1 MKLQYLEIH
10 YLASKLFDPD
20 DEDSWYFEVKAKD
33 IENKYNSGNEF
44 YFVYYNT
51 RPQNSEIYQ
60 YIKNDIK
67 NGVINVSEI
76 KFRESPFTL
85 TQKKQFKI
93 NEISFEKNDFL
104 NNGNVK
110 FKNDVFDIDD
120 TSLLRISGTIQDWRD
135 QIDNGLDETV
145 IVQKWISQSNKP
157 VDLTFGELVE
167 LARKMRLE
175 VQNVVFYSNILKA
188 QVEKAETIED
198 VEKIVW
204 DYKSL

>member
-1 MKLQYLEIH
+1 MIPRYIIRH
-10 YLASKLFDPD
+10 YSNNI
-20 DEDSWYFEVKAKD
+20 YFITEKV
-33 IENKYNSGNEF
+33 
-44 YFVYYNT
+44 
-51 RPQNSEIYQ
+51 Q
-60 YIKNDIK
+60 
-67 NGVINVSEI
+67 
-76 KFRESPFTL
+76 
-85 TQKKQFKI
+85 KI
-93 NEISFEKNDFL
+93 NKINFEKNNLL

-110 FKNDVFDIDD
+110 FKDNVFDIDD
-120 TSLLRISGTIQDWRD
+120 TSLLRISGTIQDWKD

-167 LARKMRLE
+167 LTRKMRLE
-175 VQNVVFYSNILKA
+175 VQNVVLYSNILKA

>member
-1 MKLQYLEIH
+1 MDLKFKVRNCKWTNREHTQFLCEAFYDKFNSWVSLRCEEKSLFFLGDEIWKIREDLKIEEFEDLRTLDEVKL
-10 YLASKLFDPD
+10 SKLS
-20 DEDSWYFEVKAKD
+20 E
-33 IENKYNSGNEF
+33 I
-44 YFVYYNT
+44 
-51 RPQNSEIYQ
+51 NSE
-60 YIKNDIK
+60 KTK
-67 NGVINVSEI
+67 VLTKGSVSY
-76 KFRESPFTL
+76 
-85 TQKKQFKI
+85 
-93 NEISFEKNDFL
+93 
-104 NNGNVK
+104 
-110 FKNDVFDIDD
+110 KNDVFDIDD
-120 TSLLRISGTIQDWRD
+120 TSLLRISGTIQDWKD

-145 IVQKWISQSNKP
+145 IVQKWISQTNKP